1 MEIMK
6 NSSIRI
12 IVLETDKSLHSV
24 YKNHFEDLEGYELVG
39 SYATANEAL
48 KDFKYSQPQIVL
60 SEIELKD
67 MKGIDSIRLFRKKDW
82 GIKVIMFS
90 EINDFDVIKN
100 SFKKGANGYLT
111 KPLTLDK
118 LEHALRS
125 MEKEGA
131 AMSNDIVKKIINNFH
146 KKTFAFF
153 SEREN
158 QIVDFLCQGATY
170 KMIAQKLFVT
180 PSAVNFH
187 IQNIYLKLDVNSKSE
202 ALSKLEQLQNQLE
215 EY

>member
-39 SYATANEAL
+39 SYITANEAL

>member
-1 MEIMK
+1 MN
-6 NSSIRI
+6 NSRIRI
-12 IVLETDKSLHSV
+12 IVLEKDKSLHSV

-39 SYATANEAL
+39 SYTTAYEAL
-48 KDFKYSQPQIVL
+48 KDFKYSKPNIVL

-67 MKGIDSIRLFRKKDW
+67 MNGIDSIRLFRKKDW
-82 GIKVIMFS
+82 GVKVIMFS

-118 LEHALRS
+118 LDYALRS
-125 MEKEGA
+125 MEKDGA
-131 AMSNDIVKKIINNFH
+131 AMSNDIVKKIITNFH
-146 KKTFAFF
+146 KKTFDFF

>member
-1 MEIMK
+1 MK
-6 NSSIRI
+6 NSITRI
-12 IVLETDKSLHSV
+12 IVLESDKSLHTV
-24 YKNHFEDLEGYELVG
+24 YKNHFEEIADYELVG
-39 SYATANEAL
+39 SYTSAKEAL
-48 KDFKYSQPQIVL
+48 KD
-60 SEIELKD
+60 
-67 MKGIDSIRLFRKKDW
+67 
-82 GIKVIMFS
+82 
-90 EINDFDVIKN
+90 
-100 SFKKGANGYLT
+100 FKKGANGYLT

-131 AMSNDIVKKIINNFH
+131 AMSNDIVKKIIHNFH

>member
-1 MEIMK
+1 MK
-6 NSSIRI
+6 NSIIRI
-12 IVLETDKSLHSV
+12 IVLESDKSLHTV
-24 YKNHFEDLEGYELVG
+24 YKNHFDEIADYELVG
-39 SYATANEAL
+39 SYTSANEAL
-48 KDFKYSQPQIVL
+48 KDF
-60 SEIELKD
+60 
-67 MKGIDSIRLFRKKDW
+67 
-82 GIKVIMFS
+82 
-90 EINDFDVIKN
+90 DVIKN
-100 SFKKGANGYLT
+100 AFKKGANGYLT

-131 AMSNDIVKKIINNFH
+131 AMSNDIVKKIIHNFH

-158 QIVDFLCQGATY
+158 QIVDYLCQGATY

-180 PSAVNFH
+180 TSAVNFH

-202 ALSKLEQLQNQLE
+202 ALSKLEQLQDQLE

>member
-1 MEIMK
+1 MK
-6 NSSIRI
+6 NSKTRI
-12 IVLETDKSLHSV
+12 IILERDKSLHNV
-24 YKNHFEDLEGYELVG
+24 YKNHFDEIEDYELVG
-39 SYATANEAL
+39 SYTSTNEAL
-48 KDFKYSQPQIVL
+48 KDFKHSQPQIVL
-60 SEIELKD
+60 TEIALNGVN
-67 MKGIDSIRLFRKKDW
+67 GIDAIKLFRKKKW
-82 GIKVIMFS
+82 GIKIIMFS
-90 EINDFDVIKN
+90 EINDFEVIKN
-100 SFKKGANGYLT
+100 AFKKGANGYLT

-118 LEHALRS
+118 LEHALKN

-131 AMSNDIVKKIINNFH
+131 AMSSDIVKKVIHNFH
-146 KKTFAFF
+146 KKTFDFF

-170 KMIAQKLFVT
+170 KMIAEKLFVT